1 MRVHSNWIR
10 AQSPHEMRAVKHILF
25 QKIWMKISL
34 DILDGHIVKRPLD
47 VALGVD
53 VDRRLEFCDF
63 RKYRLTTPIKLLESN
78 SLLSFIF
85 SIFAPRAKMDSYW
98 MIDFRNYLFIV
109 KFEIRAVSSLHTL
122 YRLSDRWESTWNE
135 EVMARKYGFSKSHRE
150 SDGVALVDLAI
161 VHCSGELGHLKY
173 YL

>member
-1 MRVHSNWIR
+1 
-10 AQSPHEMRAVKHILF
+10 
-25 QKIWMKISL
+25 MKISL

-85 SIFAPRAKMDSYW
+85 SIFAPRAKMDSY
-98 MIDFRNYLFIV
+98 
-109 KFEIRAVSSLHTL
+109 
-122 YRLSDRWESTWNE
+122 
-135 EVMARKYGFSKSHRE
+135 
-150 SDGVALVDLAI
+150 
-161 VHCSGELGHLKY
+161 
-173 YL
+173 